1 MQEYQIIQI
10 FKKHKLR
17 ATPQRIAVYK
27 YLCENPIHPDV
38 DTIYQSLI
46 KDNPSF
52 SKTTI
57 YNSLQALEQKNLIID
72 VKIDNDRIHYDAC
85 TEMHGHF
92 FCEKCKKIVDFKIN
106 KIESIETDNFDIRQR
121 DVYYSGLCER
131 CRNN

>member
-1 MQEYQIIQI
+1 MKEYQIIQI
-10 FKKHKLR
+10 FKEHKLR

-38 DTIYQSLI
+38 ETIYKSLI
-46 KDNPSF
+46 KENPSF

-57 YNSLQALEQKNLIID
+57 YNSLQALEQRNLIID

-85 TEMHGHF
+85 TELHGHF
-92 FCEKCKKIVDFKIN
+92 LCEKCRKIFDFKIN
-106 KIESIETDNFDIRQR
+106 KIESVETDKFDIKQK
-121 DVYYSGLCER
+121 DVYYSGFCAD